1 MKTTNE
7 YSNAIAV
14 IGMACRFPGAATPK
28 AFWRNLRGGVE
39 SIAFLSHEQL
49 VRLGVPKRVLDDPRY
64 VPAASILEGVDQFD
78 AAFFGLSP
86 REARLM
92 DPQHRALLECAWEAL
107 EDAGR
112 AAEFPDARIGVY
124 AGAGINTYRSGYA
137 RGLPNLADDTMQ
149 EFLHNSGDFLAT
161 RISYKLNL
169 RGPSLTIQT
178 ACSTSLVAVHLAC
191 QALLIGECDL
201 ALAGG
206 VSIKTA
212 EWPGYYYQDG
222 GIASPDGRC
231 RAFDSKAQGTL
242 FGNGAGV
249 VALKRL
255 ADAIADGDPVR
266 AVIRG
271 SAVNNDGASKVG
283 YTAPSVTGQ
292 ASVVSEAL
300 GLADVSART
309 IGYVEAHGTATA
321 LGDPI
326 EMAALTKAFRAHTAD
341 RGFCGVGSVKTNIGH
356 LDAAAGIAS
365 LIKTVLSLEAGEIA
379 PSLHFEVPNPEI
391 DFGGSPFYVNTVL
404 KKWEGGRGPRRAGVS
419 SFGMGGTNAHV
430 VLEEAPQ
437 VERVERGVERPVHV
451 LKLAAKSEVALRELA
466 GRYAEELSRERGK
479 SFEDVCFT
487 ANVGRADMGYR
498 LAVRGSTASEVGK
511 ELGAIARRERSEGVR
526 MGEVRADRRV
536 KVAFLF
542 TGQGSQYASM
552 GRELYE
558 SQAAF
563 RGAMDECDDVLRE
576 MWGRSV
582 LEVIG
587 AKGQGQGQ
595 GLLGET
601 EYAQPALFALEYALA
616 MLWKSWGVEPA
627 VVLGHSIGECVAAC
641 VAGVMSVRDGQRL
654 VAHRGRLMQR
664 APGRGAMAAVFAG
677 EERVLGLLSGHREV
691 VIAAMNGREEVVIS
705 GEAESVCAALEAL
718 KLEGVASRRLTVSHA
733 FHSPMMDPVL
743 DEFEQY
749 AREVRWSSPSVP
761 LVSGMTGGLVGS
773 EVARPEYWRRHMR
786 EPVRFAAAV
795 QGLRSQRVNAVL
807 EIGPHPVLL
816 GLAQQEML
824 DEVTAWL
831 PSLRRGRGE
840 WETLLDSLA
849 ELYVQGGAIDWAGF
863 DRPYV
868 RRRVALPTY
877 PFERQRYWREVEV
890 RRSGHDERSSPHP
903 LLGRR
908 LRSPHLKDIVFE
920 STFSVRELPFLR
932 DHTIFGSVVWPAA
945 GYLEMVMATA
955 REVLGTDLV
964 DVAELVLDGPLVFPE
979 NEERIVQ
986 MVLAPGP
993 ERAFELF
1000 VSDGSRL
1007 SESSWTRVAS
1017 GKICKIRTASEA
1029 EGVKTD
1035 VVDLQSIVRR
1045 CPQEVSGDQ
1054 YYRAAANLG
1063 AELGASFRGIARLW
1077 RRDGEVLAETVVP
1090 SSVAQDGGSYGIHP
1104 AVIDFGIQSLA
1115 AAMPANRALGGAY
1128 SAEHLYLPIG
1138 IEGFRIVR
1146 RWKGE
1151 ELYSH
1156 AKLRDGADWSAEVVK
1171 GDIRLLDKSGAV
1183 VAEVVGLTGQ
1193 RASREALLG
1202 GGDRSAEWLYGI
1214 EWRASAQEGKEG
1226 GGSEGGRWV
1235 IFMDGSG
1242 VGERL
1247 SRQIELAGGEC
1258 LRVVSER
1265 GGRAGNERQVGRGD
1279 REAMGALL
1287 REANGANGRR
1297 LRGAVYLWGLDARQE
1312 NASVG
1317 VAQAMGDGGV
1327 IGLAQAMVEQGG
1339 GARLWLV
1346 TRGAQGVEASEVP
1359 VAVQAPLWG
1368 LGRVVA
1374 QEHPEIWGGLF
1385 DLDPASGEADAHGL
1399 WAAIHEPDGENEI
1412 AVREGRRYVARLVRS
1427 AGGVGGG
1434 APIRSDATYLITGG
1448 LGGLGLV
1455 VARWLASQGARHL
1468 ALMGRG
1474 SPGED
1479 ARRTVG
1485 ELEASGVQVEVF
1497 AGDVSRESE
1506 VTRVL
1511 AQVAGRMPA
1520 LRGVVHAAGVLRD
1533 GLLQKQE
1540 WRAFEEVL
1548 APKVAG
1554 ACNLHRAT
1562 QDHELDFFV
1571 MFSSI
1576 ASWFGAEG
1584 QSSYAAANAFLDAL
1598 ARARQ
1603 GRGLPAM
1610 SINWGPWSEVG
1621 MALSADAKEHA
1632 RRRGVAPLSPEQ
1644 GTRMLGRLLGSS
1656 ASQVGVVAVDWDT
1669 FARSQQVGRT
1679 SPLLRD
1685 WMRHDDSSASS
1696 ALRQRLDES
1705 SPTEVREILTG
1716 VVLSEVCAVLGLD
1729 PANPPAPSQG
1739 FFALGMNS
1747 LLALD
1752 LKNRLQTCLGQR
1764 LPSTFVF
1771 NYPTTERLIGYL
1783 VSEMEQGN
1791 STKRPVSTPMQ
1802 IQRENVPV
1810 SDDLEKLSV
1819 DELAT
1824 LLDAEVEGTLLDRS
1838 TNPSNSQ
1845 GVK

>member
-1 MKTTNE
+1 MHAIRRLQAALDETVRAQRE
-7 YSNAIAV
+7 PIAV
-14 IGMACRFPGAATPK
+14 VGAGCRFPGGVVDLAT
-28 AFWRNLRGGVE
+28 FWRLLRSGGEGIVEVPGNRWSIDDYYDPDPDRPGRMCVRGGG
-39 SIAFLSHEQL
+39 FLQ
-49 VRLGVPKRVLDDPRY
+49 DID
-64 VPAASILEGVDQFD
+64 AFD
-78 AAFFGLSP
+78 AGFFGISP
-86 REARLM
+86 REAAGM
-92 DPQHRALLECAWEAL
+92 DPQHRLLLEVAWEAL
-107 EDAGR
+107 ENAGQS
-112 AAEFPDARIGVY
+112 PDALLDSRTGVFV
-124 AGAGINTYRSGYA
+124 GITNNDYA
-137 RGLPNLADDTMQ
+137 RMQLADIDRIDAYVGTG
-149 EFLHNSGDFLAT
+149 NAASIASGRL
-161 RISYKLNL
+161 SYVLGL
-169 RGPSLTIQT
+169 RGPSLTVDT
-178 ACSTSLVAVHLAC
+178 ACSSSLVTLHLAI
-191 QALLIGECDL
+191 QSLRARECDL
-201 ALAGG
+201 ALVAGVNLILSPE
-206 VSIKTA
+206 VSINFTKARMLAPDARCKTFDA
-212 EWPGYYYQDG
+212 SADGYVRG
-222 GIASPDGRC
+222 EGC
-231 RAFDSKAQGTL
+231 
-242 FGNGAGV
+242 GV
-249 VALKRL
+249 VVLKRVPDAL
-255 ADAIADGDPVR
+255 ANRDAILGV
-266 AVIRG
+266 VRG
-271 SAVNNDGASKVG
+271 SAVNQDGRSAGLTVPNGLSQL
-283 YTAPSVTGQ
+283 SVIR
-292 ASVVSEAL
+292 EAL
-300 GLADVSART
+300 ANGGVAAHRV
-309 IGYVEAHGTATA
+309 GYVETHGTGTP

-326 EMAALTKAFRAHTAD
+326 EIQALGEALRDGRTSNRPLV
-341 RGFCGVGSVKTNIGH
+341 VGSVKTNLGH
-356 LDAAAGIAS
+356 LEAAAGIAGFIKALLALHHAEIPPHRNFERLNPHITMPS
-365 LIKTVLSLEAGEIA
+365 FPLLIPKEPTQWPPTEE
-379 PSLHFEVPNPEI
+379 
-391 DFGGSPFYVNTVL
+391 
-404 KKWEGGRGPRRAGVS
+404 PRIAGVS
-419 SFGMGGTNAHV
+419 SFSFSGTNAHV

-587 AKGQGQGQ
+587 AKGQGQG
-595 GLLGET
+595 LLGET
-601 EYAQPALFALEYALA
+601 EYGQPALFALEYALA

-677 EERVLGLLSGHREV
+677 EERVRGLLSGHREV

-705 GEAESVCAALEAL
+705 GEVESVCAALEAL

-890 RRSGHDERSSPHP
+890 RRSGPDERSSPHP

-932 DHTIFGSVVWPAA
+932 DHTIFGSIIVPGASHLLMAACAARQVLGENVSFELRNVVFPQAMVLGPQESRRVQLILSADFRRFTLFSSQDESNVEASPWVLHSSGEIVFDLGDRTDCSAARVAWEAPVGGRAHESKGADFYETIGRKGYGLGPSFQWLADIWCGNGEAVATMRRPGPQDDTRIYPIPLGVLDACLQLFGVAYDSDASAA
-945 GYLEMVMATA
+945 GASAYVPVSLE
-955 REVLGTDLV
+955 
-964 DVAELVLDGPLVFPE
+964 
-979 NEERIVQ
+979 
-986 MVLAPGP
+986 
-993 ERAFELF
+993 
-1000 VSDGSRL
+1000 
-1007 SESSWTRVAS
+1007 
-1017 GKICKIRTASEA
+1017 
-1029 EGVKTD
+1029 
-1035 VVDLQSIVRR
+1035 
-1045 CPQEVSGDQ
+1045 
-1054 YYRAAANLG
+1054 
-1063 AELGASFRGIARLW
+1063 SFRLCASSSQEWWCRLTH
-1077 RRDGEVLAETVVP
+1077 RPSADAEKNT
-1090 SSVAQDGGSYGIHP
+1090 
-1104 AVIDFGIQSLA
+1104 L
-1115 AAMPANRALGGAY
+1115 
-1128 SAEHLYLPIG
+1128 IG
-1138 IEGFRIVR
+1138 DVQ
-1146 RWKGE
+1146 
-1151 ELYSH
+1151 
-1156 AKLRDGADWSAEVVK
+1156 
-1171 GDIRLLDKSGAV
+1171 LLDKSGAV

-1247 SRQIELAGGEC
+1247 SREIELAGGEC

-1317 VAQAMGDGGV
+1317 VSQAMGDGGV

-1385 DLDPASGEADAHGL
+1385 DLDPASEEADADGL

-1554 ACNLHRAT
+1554 AWNLHRAT

-1632 RRRGVAPLSPEQ
+1632 RRRGVSPLNPEQ

-1705 SPTEVREILTG
+1705 SPSARRGVLFAYVEDQARKILG
-1716 VVLSEVCAVLGLD
+1716 YDAHKPFDSSQALNRLGLD
-1729 PANPPAPSQG
+1729 SLMAVQLRN
-1739 FFALGMNS
+1739 ALGAGAGVALPIA
-1747 LLALD
+1747 LLYDCPSVEALTD
-1752 LKNRLQTCLGQR
+1752 YLAREVFCLERGRHSSGEPR
-1764 LPSTFVF
+1764 LPFVER
-1771 NYPTTERLIGYL
+1771 TESQSPDSRAAQSIVRALSEDEANALLI
-1783 VSEMEQGN
+1783 
-1791 STKRPVSTPMQ
+1791 
-1802 IQRENVPV
+1802 
-1810 SDDLEKLSV
+1810 
-1819 DELAT
+1819 DELNRI
-1824 LLDAEVEGTLLDRS
+1824 EG
-1838 TNPSNSQ
+1838 
-1845 GVK
+1845 